1 VEHGANLLN
10 RGRDRRHILPRV
22 TGDAPLADY
31 EAQALNL
38 TGTVLA
44 LSGLMLSAGTI
55 HLVAIVQHLDSTW
68 TLPFFFGLVGA
79 GQFYVAWAA
88 YSRRD
93 DHDTLVVA
101 AVANFVVALLWLL
114 SRTVGLPF
122 GPEQGTSA
130 IGVSDTIASLEEL
143 AFAAIVLGIVRDPA
157 RSERRLAWFASPM
170 GLRVTLMCVSST
182 LFIAAL
188 GGHRH

>member
-1 VEHGANLLN
+1 MASEV
-10 RGRDRRHILPRV
+10 PV
-22 TGDAPLADY
+22 PDY

-55 HLVAIVQHLDSTW
+55 HLVAIVQHLDATW
-68 TLPFFFGLVGA
+68 SLPFFFGLVGV
-79 GQFYVAWAA
+79 GQLYVAWAA

-93 DHDTLVVA
+93 DHETLVVA
-101 AVANFVVALLWLL
+101 AAANLVVALLWLG
-114 SRTVGLPF
+114 SRTVGVPF

-130 IGVSDTIASLEEL
+130 IGVSDTIASLEEF
-143 AFAAIVLGIVRDPA
+143 AFAAIAVGII
-157 RSERRLAWFASPM
+157 RSPERSQRRLAWFASPT